1 MRGSCRCPM
10 PAAGPGPA
18 SQHVCSHGGARHPAG
33 TGPRRRA
40 PALPGRRSLPVCWH
54 WEKEEERREGAAPG
68 LVSEG
73 AAGAE
78 GGAGLAG
85 EGRGREVVVVVVV
98 V

>member
-1 MRGSCRCPM
+1 MRGGCRCPM

-18 SQHVCSHGGARHPAG
+18 SQHVCSHRGARHPAG
-33 TGPRRRA
+33 TGPRGRP
-40 PALPGRRSLPVCWH
+40 PALPVCWH

-85 EGRGREVVVVVVV
+85 EGRGREVVVVVV
-98 V
+98 